1 MRPESP
7 DGWQRLT
14 CSCGTERFAA
24 MIHLRWRMGAGITQ
38 EPAGFF
44 CLECHA
50 IVDSATLIQKAQYK
64 AKQQEM
70 RELEA
75 DMASVQATVPKQ
87 GPSASA
93 SVVGM
98 AKGK

>member
-24 MIHLRWRMGAGITQ
+24 MIHLRWRPGAGCSQ
-38 EPAGFF
+38 EPAGYF

-50 IVDSATLIQKAQYK
+50 TVDSAALIQKAQQA
-64 AKQQEM
+64 AKRKEL
-70 RELEA
+70 RDLEA
-75 DMASVQATVPKQ
+75 EIASDAPAPKE
-87 GPSASA
+87 AVA
-93 SVVGM
+93 